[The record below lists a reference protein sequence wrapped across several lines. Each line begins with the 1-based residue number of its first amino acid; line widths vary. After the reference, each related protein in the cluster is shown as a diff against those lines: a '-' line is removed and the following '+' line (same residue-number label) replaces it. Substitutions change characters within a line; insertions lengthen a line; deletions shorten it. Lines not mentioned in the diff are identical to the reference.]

1 MTHASR
7 DEAISTHCEN
17 KGRIDGKLQ
26 KRNAQEN
33 VPCDNDKNFSWT
45 ESI

>member
-1 MTHASR
+1 MTHANS

-17 KGRIDGKLQ
+17 NGRIDGKL
-26 KRNAQEN
+26 KKKNAQEN
-33 VPCDNDKNFSWT
+33 VPCDADKIFSWT

>member
-1 MTHASR
+1 MTHANR

-17 KGRIDGKLQ
+17 KGRIDGKL
-26 KRNAQEN
+26 KKKNAQED
-33 VPCDNDKNFSWT
+33 VPCDDDKIFSWT